1 MKNKIAYLLIMLFM
15 VFAVVACSDETN
27 ENKGNYTVIEE
38 ADSNAAHVKTDKYYY
53 NKEDIIKVYNYN
65 ASKEDYVC
73 LLGPND
79 EPITVDRHLRS
90 KTNTEVDEFSVSEL
104 IEYST
109 GNGYGEYSV
118 CLYDAD
124 YLTIY
129 RTTFFVL
136 DGDATD
142 YSPEHLCIDYVVG
155 MPVVTFEQKQPA
167 TLTYKLYWAKDGVR
181 LNDYTAIKTF
191 TADKL
196 YASPVQLNLN
206 IFSPKEAN
214 QIELVV
220 MEGHSQS
227 VYADI
232 PKEMFLSESEM
243 LYSFN
248 VISDI
253 HAYKTDSSEPY
264 TSHFIGA
271 LKQIDE
277 LDPNSEA
284 LFTVGDNT
292 GNGKEFE
299 YDVLAELLSTYRKSS
314 SPIYYTIG
322 NHDYMYYDT
331 IEEGL
336 DLFKKRL
343 GMKNHYYSVEIKG
356 IKFII
361 LGSDTTSGYGSL
373 SEAQLNWLENE
384 LKTAAS
390 NKPIFIMIHQPLKNT
405 VAGTLDKLD
414 PNQTS
419 AGFIDSSG
427 TKLRKILKSYP
438 NSFVFTGHS
447 HWTMDSYQSTYV
459 GVGHD
464 ANFINCSS
472 VAAPEDGSGR
482 LAGSQGVFVEVYED
496 FVVIKG
502 RDFVKNAWI
511 SSNQIIMKLE
521 KEEQQ

>member
-1 MKNKIAYLLIMLFM
+1 MFARGSVMKKRIISILMTMLMAIAMMPTGTWTTYAANVYEISSYEELKDFANM
-15 VFAVVACSDETN
+15 V
-27 ENKGNYTVIEE
+27 
-38 ADSNAAHVKTDKYYY
+38 
-53 NKEDIIKVYNYN
+53 
-65 ASKEDYVC
+65 
-73 LLGPND
+73 
-79 EPITVDRHLRS
+79 
-90 KTNTEVDEFSVSEL
+90 
-104 IEYST
+104 
-109 GNGYGEYSV
+109 NGTGEYASNPRP
-118 CLYDAD
+118 DISGK
-124 YLTIY
+124 LTANIECTGGDWTPIGNDSSPY
-129 RTTFFVL
+129 TGTF
-136 DGDATD
+136 DGDGHVINNLSNEYASTNSS
-142 YSPEHLCIDYVVG
+142 YQGLFGFIGSGGKVSNVGLTNGTIRGVRYVGGVVG
-155 MPVVTFEQKQPA
+155 YSEGTITNCYNTGTVSGLNYVG
-167 TLTYKLYWAKDGVR
+167 GV
-181 LNDYTAIKTF
+181 
-191 TADKL
+191 
-196 YASPVQLNLN
+196 
-206 IFSPKEAN
+206 
-214 QIELVV
+214 
-220 MEGHSQS
+220 
-227 VYADI
+227 
-232 PKEMFLSESEM
+232 
-243 LYSFN
+243 
-248 VISDI
+248 
-253 HAYKTDSSEPY
+253 
-264 TSHFIGA
+264 
-271 LKQIDE
+271 
-277 LDPNSEA
+277 
-284 LFTVGDNT
+284 VGDNT

-511 SSNQIIMKLE
+511 SSNQIVMKLE